1 MRTKPEIKFR
11 VCLCRNVRTFSRNLR
26 VGAHPLVLFPTYLM
40 HYNCNT
46 CLPALE
52 HIPSTEIPKKDKD
65 MCLICHILKKY
76 LYFLFLSNSKKS
88 K

>member
-52 HIPSTEIPKKDKD
+52 HIPSTEIPKTCVLFDTS
-65 MCLICHILKKY
+65 LKSIY
-76 LYFLFLSNSKKS
+76 IFLLSSNSKRK
-88 K
+88 